1 MKTSENGERA
11 SMAGKERVKAAYHK
25 MAVEMPYWVLIG
37 HVKNVDLL
45 PKSSR
50 I

>member
-1 MKTSENGERA
+1 MKTSENREKA
-11 SMAGKERVKAAYHK
+11 SMAGKESKGWVT
-25 MAVEMPYWVLIG
+25 VEMPCWVLIG

-50 I
+50 T